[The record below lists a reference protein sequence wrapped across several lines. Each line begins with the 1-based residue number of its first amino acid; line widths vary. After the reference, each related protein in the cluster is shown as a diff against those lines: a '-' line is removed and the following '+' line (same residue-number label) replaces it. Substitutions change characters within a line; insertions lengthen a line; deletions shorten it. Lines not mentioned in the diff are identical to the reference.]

1 MPRLKKVGDFPPL
14 GTQLQKK
21 MTFIPPVGRVSAVNT
36 AEGIYH
42 IQTEFALRPEP
53 RITTT
58 VIFKGRVVHKENYPC
73 KLEIL
78 AEESRDL
85 LETILNDQHK
95 KAKESLQKQK
105 GDLIPPDKSEK
116 SSTPDK
122 SQQVEIIRENLSK
135 IKGVKEILTL
145 DWDNLRKPA
154 QLERSLLS
162 TTNEILIAKVLN
174 FALEIQNQSR
184 LGNIKEVKGVW
195 QNSPFLILGNLTPA
209 LALFLQPNVDFSTVQ
224 TPIQLVLAKYYAE

>member
-1 MPRLKKVGDFPPL
+1 MPRPKKVWGFSPFGNPI
-14 GTQLQKK
+14 TEK

-36 AEGIYH
+36 AEGTYH

-58 VIFKGRVVHKENYPC
+58 VTLNGRVVHKDNYRC
-73 KLEIL
+73 KPDLL
-78 AEESRDL
+78 AQESRDL

-95 KAKESLQKQK
+95 KAKDSLQKQK
-105 GDLIPPDKSEK
+105 RDRSPSTTAEK
-116 SSTPDK
+116 SPAPDRSK
-122 SQQVEIIRENLSK
+122 QAEIIRENLSK

-145 DWDNLRKPA
+145 DWESLKKPA
-154 QLERSLLS
+154 KFEQSLLS
-162 TTNEILIAKVLN
+162 TDSEILVAKVLN

-184 LGNIKEVKGVW
+184 LGNIKEAKGVW
-195 QNSPFLILGNLTPA
+195 NNSPFLILGNLTPA